1 MLRWFSPLLQV
12 VGWLIGGLLA
22 LVFVIFIGLT
32 ATTPGVR
39 WLAGQA
45 QQQVAGLSMGKV
57 EGNLWQGLR
66 IDQLAFHAQDGLSLD
81 IDKAEVAL
89 DWRQFWHFSLLIK
102 NLTAKEVVLRLPPP
116 VQSTTPATPLNL
128 SDLPLKLPVG
138 VQVAHLQI
146 DHFTLVQS
154 TRADQNPQTSLTLT
168 TLQADGQAD
177 AQAISLKINKIV
189 ASLPGQT
196 VAGGYTDQ
204 AVQKTTIEGQGA
216 VRVAIATPHQ
226 IDGQLAT
233 IVALPQGWALAQ
245 MTLGG
250 NLAAIKTQVNGRWE
264 GFVTPSATLQ
274 ADAQIN
280 PQRMTLE
287 ELHIDTLEGSL
298 CGRGIVDFAPQLK
311 AAIHGQATGL
321 NPARIAPAAAGQ
333 VGFDY
338 QLSYAQSGD
347 QGNEAGQDTAQKS
360 TSAQLQFNLSAL
372 GGHIAQ
378 LPFEGLTV
386 DGAMA
391 NQKISLDITHGT
403 LAGGALKAKG
413 ELGLT
418 GARPVAL
425 SLDLDR
431 AALRDVLAPNG
442 VAAEGAISTHLKVD
456 GSLGIDPLRD
466 AQINFDWSIPSTV
479 LHVPVTATNQKSVR
493 VPLSLA
499 LQGRYADQRLDLKQA
514 KINVADASLDA
525 KGRVTMADLTKNTP
539 VDLTVN
545 ANIPQLA
552 HLPWRAVNLP
562 DLTGSLDLKTR
573 LTGSVQHP
581 EATVDLLAR
590 NLAYKQWQ
598 LANLSLNGRVK
609 QQQTSVYDLSL
620 RADRLTQENAKKTA
634 DVRLN
639 NLTLDAQGQWPQFVF
654 NAQSADVGGG
664 FSAAQRFR
672 LSAGSPQGQVRL
684 AIDGLLA
691 QIGSTPTLRWGGQIK
706 RLDVVP
712 APFHGKSIPAW
723 HLQKPADLT
732 LTTQQQTLGKT
743 CLATD
748 TGSKNQSGHLCID
761 LARNLARQEN
771 SKGRLDADLPLALIT
786 PWLPVAADL
795 PGRVRLMADGAITA
809 GQAKGTLKLS
819 LPDSEFRLPD
829 ILGNRAYPYKNV
841 DLTARVQSGVVNGV
855 LSADV
860 PDLLNIKGGGTVGLT
875 GSKPLA
881 LDLKAVLPSVAML
894 QGFLPQVDGLKGQ
907 ARADLAVGGTLDQPK
922 PSGRL
927 VVDQLAFTL
936 PDTGVAYDQGT
947 LNAQIDGNGQL
958 VFSGGLNGVVSHNST
973 SNAAST
979 QQTGVGRLNI
989 QGTGDLAQLPQWQV
1003 QAQIQGQDVPV
1014 LRLPNLLIDASPD
1027 LTLDASKAGARIG
1040 GSITLPT
1047 VTARIEKLPDAV
1059 VKSTS
1064 DLVIVGEKKPMPT
1077 AAYPVT
1083 ADIKLI
1089 LGKAVSLAGM
1099 GFSTDLAGTLNLR
1112 QRPNAPLAAFGEIDL
1127 IRGTYKAYGQ
1137 NLAVKQGRLQF
1148 VGPLGDPGIAATAQR
1163 VVGATTVGLNITGT
1177 LYQPKTTVF
1186 SSPSLPESD
1195 ALSILLTGKPL
1206 SDSGSGDR
1214 AMLMN
1219 AIAGLGVAQGNDIV
1233 RDIGQK
1239 FGFDSVGLDTSGGF
1253 GDTQLSLGK
1262 KIGERLFVRYAVGVV
1277 NGLSEIITQYKL
1289 SNLFSIEVTTS
1300 PDATG
1305 GDLIYRIH

>member
-22 LVFVIFIGLT
+22 LVFVAFIGLT
-32 ATTPGVR
+32 ATTPGAR
-39 WLAGQA
+39 WLAGQV
-45 QQQVAGLSMGKV
+45 QQQVAGLSMGAV

-81 IDKAEVAL
+81 IGKAELAL
-89 DWRQFWHFSLLIK
+89 DWRQFWHFNLIMK
-102 NLTAKEVVLRLPPP
+102 NLTAKDVVLRLPAP
-116 VQSTTPATPLNL
+116 VQSNKPATPLNL

-138 VQVAHLQI
+138 VQLAHLQL
-146 DHFTLVQS
+146 DHFTLVQQS
-154 TRADQNPQTSLTLT
+154 QDEPNPQPSLVLT
-168 TLQADGQAD
+168 TLQAEGQAD
-177 AQAISLKINKIV
+177 AEMVSLKINRIV
-189 ASLPGQT
+189 AGMP
-196 VAGGYTDQ
+196 AQ
-204 AVQKTTIEGQGA
+204 AVAAGHTDEAAHKTTIEGWGA
-216 VRVAIATPHQ
+216 LRVAVATPHQ
-226 IDGQLAT
+226 IQGHLAT
-233 IVALPQGWALAQ
+233 IVSLPQGWALAQ
-245 MTLGG
+245 IALGG
-250 NLAAIKTQVNGRWE
+250 NLADIKTQLHGRWE
-264 GFVTPSATLQ
+264 GFTTPTATLQ
-274 ADAQIN
+274 ADALIN

-321 NPARIAPAAAGQ
+321 NPERLAPAAAGQ

-338 QLSYAQSGD
+338 QFSF
-347 QGNEAGQDTAQKS
+347 AQKNDKAS
-360 TSAQLQFNLSAL
+360 KTTTPEMQFKLTDL
-372 GGHIAQ
+372 GGHLAK
-378 LPFEGLTV
+378 LPFNGLTV
-386 DGAMA
+386 DGSMA
-391 NQKISLDITHGT
+391 NQQVSLDISNGT
-403 LAGGALKAKG
+403 LAGGAIKAKG

-431 AALRDVLAPNG
+431 AALRDVLASTG
-442 VAAEGAISTHLKVD
+442 VVAQGAISTHLKVN

-466 AQINFDWSIPSTV
+466 AQISFDWSIPSTV
-479 LHVPVTATNQKSVR
+479 LYLPATAANQKTVR

-499 LQGRYADQRLDLKQA
+499 LHGSFADQLLDVKQA
-514 KINVADASLDA
+514 KINLADASINA
-525 KGRVTMADLTKNTP
+525 KGRVTMADLAKNTP

-552 HLPWRAVNLP
+552 HLPWQAFNLP
-562 DLTGSLDLKTR
+562 DLTGSIELKTEV
-573 LTGSVQHP
+573 TGSMQQP
-581 EATVDLLAR
+581 NATVDLRAR
-590 NLAYKQWQ
+590 KLAYAQWQ

-620 RADRLTQENAKKTA
+620 RADQLTQKDAKNTA

-639 NLTLDAQGQWPQFVF
+639 KLTLDAQGQWPQFVF
-654 NAQSADVGGG
+654 NAQSADVGSQH
-664 FSAAQRFR
+664 SAAQRFR
-672 LSAGSPQGQVRL
+672 LTAQSPQGAVRL

-691 QIGSTPTLRWGGQIK
+691 QIGSTPLLSWGGQIK
-706 RLDVVP
+706 QLDLLP

-761 LARNLARQEN
+761 LIRNLASQEK
-771 SKGRLDADLPLALIT
+771 SKSQMDADLPLALIT
-786 PWLPVAADL
+786 PWLPIAADL
-795 PGRVRLMADGAITA
+795 PGRVRVTANGSITA
-809 GQAKGTLKLS
+809 GQLGGSLKLS

-829 ILGNRAYPYKNV
+829 TLGNQAYHYKNV
-841 DLTARVQSGVVNGV
+841 NLTARVKSGVVNV
-855 LSADV
+855 AVAADV
-860 PDLLNIKGGGTVGLT
+860 PQLLNIKGGGTVGLA
-875 GSKPLA
+875 GAKPLA

-907 ARADLAVGGTLDQPK
+907 ARADLAVAGTLDQPK

-936 PDTGVAYDQGT
+936 PDTGVAYDHGT
-947 LNAQIDGNGQL
+947 LNAQIDGNEQL
-958 VFSGGLNGVVSHNST
+958 VFSGGLNGQNST
-973 SNAAST
+973 SNAAGT
-979 QQTGVGRLNI
+979 QQTGAGRLNI
-989 QGTGDLAQLPQWQV
+989 QGTGDLAKLPQWQV
-1003 QAQIQGQDVPV
+1003 QAQIQGQEVPV
-1014 LRLPNLLIDASPD
+1014 LRLPSLLIDASPD
-1027 LTLDASKAGARIG
+1027 LTLDASKAGAKIG

-1059 VKSTS
+1059 VKSTG
-1064 DLVIVGEKKPMPT
+1064 DLVIVGENKPMPT

-1099 GFSTDLAGTLNLR
+1099 GFSTDLTGTLNLR
-1112 QRPNAPLAAFGEIDL
+1112 LRPNAPLAAFGEIDL

-1163 VVGATTVGLNITGT
+1163 VVGDTTVGLNITGT

-1262 KIGERLFVRYAVGVV
+1262 QIGDRLFVRYAVGVV

-1289 SNLFSIEVTTS
+1289 SNLFSIEITTS